1 MVTTTV
7 RPVADVKIDKTG
19 PAQVD
24 AGASFTYTLTVTNL
38 GPSRA
43 TGIGVSDQPV
53 GATATGVSASGG
65 GFTSCSVNATN
76 TATCTGGSLAKD
88 AVATITLTVKAPNEG
103 GSITNV
109 ATVSTNEDST
119 PANNAS
125 AVVTTVVGAVADVKI
140 DKTGPAQVD
149 AGASFTYTLTVT
161 NLGPSRATGIGVSDQ
176 PVGATATGVSASGG
190 GFTPCSVN
198 ATNTPTGTGGSLA
211 KDAVATITPTVKA
224 PNEGGSITNVAT
236 VSANEDSTPANN
248 TSAMVTTTVRPV
260 ADVKI
265 DKTGP
270 AQVDAGASFT
280 YTLTVTNLG
289 PSRATG
295 IGVSD
300 QPVGATATGVSA
312 SGGGFTSCSVNA
324 TNTATCTGGSLA
336 KDAVATITLTVK
348 APNEGG
354 SITNVATVSANE
366 DSTPANNTSAM
377 VTTTVR
383 PVADVKIDKTGP
395 AQVDAGASFTYTLTV
410 TNLGPSRATGIG
422 VSDQPVGATATGVSA
437 SGGGFTSCSVNATN
451 TATCTGGSLAKDAV
465 ATITLTVKA
474 PNEGG
479 SITNVA
485 TVSANEDST
494 PANNTSAMV
503 TTTVR
508 PVADVKIDKTGP
520 AQVDA
525 GASFTYTLTVT
536 NLGPSRATGIGVSD
550 QPVGAPATGVSAS
563 GGGFT
568 SCSVNA

>member
-1 MVTTTV
+1 M
-7 RPVADVKIDKTG
+7 
-19 PAQVD
+19 
-24 AGASFTYTLTVTNL
+24 
-38 GPSRA
+38 
-43 TGIGVSDQPV
+43 
-53 GATATGVSASGG
+53 SG
-65 GFTSCSVNATN
+65 SS
-76 TATCTGGSLAKD
+76 AKD
-88 AVATITLTVKAPNEG
+88 AVAMKPITANEPSPCG
-103 GSITNV
+103 KITHV
-109 ATVSTNEDST
+109 
-119 PANNAS
+119 
-125 AVVTTVVGAVADVKI
+125 AVVT
-140 DKTGPAQVD
+140 
-149 AGASFTYTLTVT
+149 
-161 NLGPSRATGIGVSDQ
+161 
-176 PVGATATGVSASGG
+176 
-190 GFTPCSVN
+190 
-198 ATNTPTGTGGSLA
+198 
-211 KDAVATITPTVKA
+211 
-224 PNEGGSITNVAT
+224 
-236 VSANEDSTPANN
+236 ANEDSTPANN

-366 DSTPANNTSAM
+366 DSPPANNTSAM

-437 SGGGFTSCSVNATN
+437 SGAGFTSFSVNATN
-451 TATCTGGSLAKDAV
+451 TPPGSVGTSPKDPHAPT
-465 ATITLTVKA
+465 TI
-474 PNEGG
+474 
-479 SITNVA
+479 SH
-485 TVSANEDST
+485 
-494 PANNTSAMV
+494 
-503 TTTVR
+503 
-508 PVADVKIDKTGP
+508 
-520 AQVDA
+520 QH
-525 GASFTYTLTVT
+525 
-536 NLGPSRATGIGVSD
+536 
-550 QPVGAPATGVSAS
+550 
-563 GGGFT
+563 
-568 SCSVNA
+568 